1 MDFKRG
7 LDEWPT
13 FTELILYGLQW
24 LAISVPGVV
33 IIGMLVGQMHFG
45 EASEVILYLQKLFFI
60 TAVTLGVQ
68 VLLGHRLPLVLG
80 PAAVLL
86 VGVVSSQGHEL
97 NTIYTSIMIG
107 GAVLSLLSLLG
118 LFPLVQRLF
127 TPRVVALVLLL
138 IAFTLAPSIMRLLCD
153 VRSGIPPLFSLLF
166 AMSLLVLLFLMHR
179 VMRGVWKATLIVV
192 AMAAGSLAHALI
204 FHPAPKTV
212 VESSLPFISGFWHNL
227 TVQPTLDPGVLIS
240 FLCCYLALAINDLGS
255 IKSMGEIL
263 KPPHMES
270 RISRG
275 ISITGAAN
283 ILAGYLGVLGPVNF
297 SLSPGVVMASGC
309 ASRYALL
316 PTAFVL
322 LLLSFSPVSLYLLT
336 AIPGVVIGCVLLYI
350 LCAQVAAGLMVA
362 FDTPG
367 GFLFQDGLILGFPL
381 LLGTIIAF
389 LPEPVLLSFPST
401 LRPILG
407 NGFVVG
413 VLAVL
418 LLEHLVLPRKSGS

>member
-1 MDFKRG
+1 
-7 LDEWPT
+7 
-13 FTELILYGLQW
+13 
-24 LAISVPGVV
+24 
-33 IIGMLVGQMHFG
+33 
-45 EASEVILYLQKLFFI
+45 VILYLQKLFFV

-107 GAVLSLLSLLG
+107 GAVLTLLSLLG

-153 VRSGIPPLFSLLF
+153 VRSGIPPLSSLLF
-166 AMSLLVLLFLMHR
+166 AMSLLVILFLMHR

-192 AMAAGSLAHALI
+192 AMAAGSLAHALV

-212 VESSLPFISGFWHNL
+212 AESSLPFISGFWHNL
-227 TVQPTLDPGVLIS
+227 TVHPTLDPGVLIS

-322 LLLSFSPVSLYLLT
+322 LLLCFSPVSLYLLT

-389 LPEPVLLSFPST
+389 LPVPVLLSFPST